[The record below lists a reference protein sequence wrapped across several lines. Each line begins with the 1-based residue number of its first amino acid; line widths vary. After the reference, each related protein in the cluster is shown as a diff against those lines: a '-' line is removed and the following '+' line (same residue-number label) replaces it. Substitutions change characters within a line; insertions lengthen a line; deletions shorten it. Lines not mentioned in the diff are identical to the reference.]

1 MINRGSIT
9 CLLFCLAGTG
19 VAVGEG
25 APGALT
31 IRTVVADTP
40 VQAAT
45 PVIQP
50 AVLSEP
56 TPESDAAAPGG
67 VELPLVSQAVL
78 RMAGTGRDTGGGRA
92 WKVSA
97 KDAAAG
103 SLELGPRSVRVS
115 PGTTTVLEVAQG
127 HLNRIVTP
135 FASPAVRTVSAAQTQ
150 VDGNVVYVA
159 SGEEEPVTLYISDSG
174 NPDIAVGL
182 TLAPRRIPPR
192 EIRLALQGVQGLT
205 HVASVQD
212 AGPAEAGWA
221 GGTGQPYVEGVVAAF
236 RDIARN
242 QVPPGYGLHKA
253 GDREGIRCAQG
264 ALKLSRGQVLDG
276 TQLRI
281 YTAVARNAGTS
292 ELVLDERGCSAPGA
306 VVAAVAAWPRV
317 RLAPGEETELYVAM
331 RPRDAERERR
341 DRPSLLG
348 RER

>member
-1 MINRGSIT
+1 M
-9 CLLFCLAGTG
+9 
-19 VAVGEG
+19 
-25 APGALT
+25 
-31 IRTVVADTP
+31 
-40 VQAAT
+40 
-45 PVIQP
+45 
-50 AVLSEP
+50 
-56 TPESDAAAPGG
+56 
-67 VELPLVSQAVL
+67 
-78 RMAGTGRDTGGGRA
+78 
-92 WKVSA
+92 
-97 KDAAAG
+97 
-103 SLELGPRSVRVS
+103 RVS

-242 QVPPGYGLHKA
+242 QVPPGYGLQKA
-253 GDREGIRCAQG
+253 GAREGIRCAQG

-306 VVAAVAAWPRV
+306 VVAAVAAWPRM

-348 RER
+348 RQR